1 MPGLDLDQEKAATA
15 AASGSAFE
23 ISISRQDM
31 LRELTATQSVVERKT
46 TIPILSNFLIEA
58 EDGRI
63 TITATDLDQSIRT
76 SATAKVKKPGSCTI
90 PARKLYDYIKL
101 LPDGEIS
108 IKLMENHWV
117 QIRSGRSN
125 TKMVGMARANF
136 PQVPEFP
143 NASVTSIPAA
153 SLKMLIARTIFAI
166 SNEESRYTLNGALL
180 ILKAESLA
188 MVATDGHR
196 LAHIEKTGETLA
208 NVSGERKT
216 LIPRK
221 ALAELQSL
229 LSNTEAETV
238 EFADDDHTLFFRI
251 GHRVLTSRKLTG
263 QFPNYEAV
271 MPRDNSKF
279 VVVRSEDLMGS
290 ILRVAQFADERSG
303 AVKMRLEQNELKVS
317 SSSTDSGESEDTI
330 ETPYSFDPLM
340 VGFNS
345 AYLIDFLKAI
355 GNTGEVRLEF
365 KDAQSAGQVRPEDAD
380 NEYKYR
386 YIIMPMRI

>member
-1 MPGLDLDQEKAATA
+1 MPGAEVEQEKQTA
-15 AASGSAFE
+15 QGAME
-23 ISISRQDM
+23 ISVNRQAL

-58 EDGRI
+58 ADDKL
-63 TITATDLDQSIRT
+63 TITGTDLDQSMKT
-76 SATAKVKKPGSCTI
+76 SCAAKVKKPGSCTI

-101 LPDGEIS
+101 LGDGDIS
-108 IKLMENHWV
+108 IKLLDNHWV
-117 QIRSGRSN
+117 QIRAGRSN

-143 NASVTSIPAA
+143 ESSVTKIPTS
-153 SLKMLIARTIFAI
+153 SLKNLISKTIFAI

-180 ILKAESLA
+180 VLKAESLT

-196 LAHIEKTGETLA
+196 LAHIEK
-208 NVSGERKT
+208 SGESLTNISGEKKT

-229 LSNTEAETV
+229 LSNSDEEYL
-238 EFADDDHTLFFRI
+238 EFADDEQTLFFRI
-251 GHRVLTSRKLTG
+251 GHRTLTSRKLTG

-271 MPRDNSKF
+271 MPRDNNKF
-279 VVVRSEDLMGS
+279 VVVRSEDLNSS
-290 ILRVAQFADERSG
+290 IQRVAQFADERSG
-303 AVKMRLEQNELKVS
+303 AIKIRLEQNELKLS
-317 SSSTDSGESEDTI
+317 SSSTDSGESEDVI
-330 ETPYSFDPLM
+330 ETPYNFDPIV

-345 AYLIDFLKAI
+345 VYLLDFLKAT
-355 GNTGEVRLEF
+355 GNSGEVRLEF
-365 KDAQSAGQVRPEDAD
+365 KDAQSAGQMRPEDGGD
-380 NEYKYR
+380 DYKYR